1 MDNNAKLRPLY
12 LAKILYECTDE
23 DHYLTTMQLAQI
35 LEEEYGIP
43 AHRQTIKT
51 DIELLQQ
58 FGMDIQEV
66 KSTQNRYNLI
76 SRQFEI
82 AELKLLIDAVQSSKF
97 ISKERSEQMVSKIV
111 TLAGQYKAEKLKR
124 NASVEGRA
132 KSENRQDLLIV
143 DAINEAINARKKIA
157 FQYFAYNIRKQ
168 KKLRHDGERYIFS
181 PYRLIWNGDYYYVLG
196 YSDKHQA
203 IGSFRVDRISARPDI
218 LSEEAVPVPAD
229 FGVDDFLAT
238 TFRMYGSECQ
248 EVELICDNSV
258 IDAIIDRFGTD
269 VTIYACDMSTFRV
282 IVRVAI
288 SHIFFSWIFG
298 FGGKV
303 RIKGPEKIKTDY
315 KEMVSRA
322 LSSLLHNNIGIS
334 RSKIHTK
341 EVKTMQERNMPPYAP
356 VLMQSTRA
364 IGYSLEAAIADIID
378 NSIAAKAGK
387 VQLSFF
393 PVGDAY
399 VSILDNGTGMDDA
412 QMNIAMQYGSKSPT
426 ETRDSSD
433 LGRYGLGLKTASLSQ
448 CRVLTVISKQG
459 DQVIGRR
466 WDLDYVIKTG
476 AWSLLI
482 LDKEDFAS
490 VPHIS
495 DLYEQDSGTLVVWQ
509 NLDRLLMGEVDYEKS
524 LGRKMDE
531 VRQHL
536 ELVFHRYLSGESG
549 IKKLE
554 IVFNGVKLKAADPFL
569 IKKSTQAM
577 DTETLVIRGKRI
589 LVTPYILPHISK
601 MTEEEKN
608 QLGGK
613 DGIRKRQGF
622 YVYRNKRLLIWG
634 TWFRMMRQGDLSKLA
649 RVMVDIPN
657 DLDDLWTLDIKKSHA
672 IPPAEVRNSLQ
683 TVIDRIADKSKRT
696 WTFRGKKETSDS
708 VEHMWTRL
716 KTPENGIV
724 YEINRDH
731 VLVDQIVAEAPE
743 IRGKL
748 ETLLKYIERGIP
760 LNQLYIDL
768 NNDEK
773 IENDAD
779 MGEQEMFKTLE
790 QMLSVLPSSIMRR
803 EMLEKIEHTDPF
815 CGYPDVIRALKAKED
830 GNVKP

>member
-1 MDNNAKLRPLY
+1 
-12 LAKILYECTDE
+12 
-23 DHYLTTMQLAQI
+23 MQ
-35 LEEEYGIP
+35 
-43 AHRQTIKT
+43 
-51 DIELLQQ
+51 
-58 FGMDIQEV
+58 
-66 KSTQNRYNLI
+66 
-76 SRQFEI
+76 
-82 AELKLLIDAVQSSKF
+82 
-97 ISKERSEQMVSKIV
+97 
-111 TLAGQYKAEKLKR
+111 
-124 NASVEGRA
+124 
-132 KSENRQDLLIV
+132 
-143 DAINEAINARKKIA
+143 
-157 FQYFAYNIRKQ
+157 
-168 KKLRHDGERYIFS
+168 
-181 PYRLIWNGDYYYVLG
+181 
-196 YSDKHQA
+196 
-203 IGSFRVDRISARPDI
+203 
-218 LSEEAVPVPAD
+218 
-229 FGVDDFLAT
+229 
-238 TFRMYGSECQ
+238 
-248 EVELICDNSV
+248 
-258 IDAIIDRFGTD
+258 
-269 VTIYACDMSTFRV
+269 
-282 IVRVAI
+282 VR
-288 SHIFFSWIFG
+288 
-298 FGGKV
+298 
-303 RIKGPEKIKTDY
+303 ET
-315 KEMVSRA
+315 
-322 LSSLLHNNIGIS
+322 
-334 RSKIHTK
+334 
-341 EVKTMQERNMPPYAP
+341 PPFAP
-356 VLMQSTRA
+356 VLMESTRA

-554 IVFNGVKLKAADPFL
+554 ILFNGVKLKAADPFL

-790 QMLSVLPSSIMRR
+790 QIASVSAEAFQAISEYYSGELDASALKSRIEPAILIQRMLSKAQEIHENHIVVDAYSVEDGIAAVIRSFAVYDYLERVLQAPENGYVLDKDVLCAADYGAPQKRMRFVVIGIKSSISSKIALPKGRFDADEYRTVRDAITDLEDVEPVIELEDDKEGIALQPKENLGELASSLRDSKILKNHMVTKTTDTAMQRFKALKQGENFHALDDSMKTNTYTDASRTQNTIYLRLNYDEPCGTVVNVRKSMWIHPTQDRAISVR
-803 EMLEKIEHTDPF
+803 EAARLQTFPDSFVF
-815 CGYPDVIRALKAKED
+815 CGSKDKQYQQVGNAVPPIMAKSIAKKLAKVLKDNLPE
-830 GNVKP
+830 GEQNGG

>member
-1 MDNNAKLRPLY
+1 
-12 LAKILYECTDE
+12 
-23 DHYLTTMQLAQI
+23 MQ
-35 LEEEYGIP
+35 
-43 AHRQTIKT
+43 
-51 DIELLQQ
+51 
-58 FGMDIQEV
+58 
-66 KSTQNRYNLI
+66 
-76 SRQFEI
+76 
-82 AELKLLIDAVQSSKF
+82 
-97 ISKERSEQMVSKIV
+97 
-111 TLAGQYKAEKLKR
+111 
-124 NASVEGRA
+124 
-132 KSENRQDLLIV
+132 
-143 DAINEAINARKKIA
+143 
-157 FQYFAYNIRKQ
+157 
-168 KKLRHDGERYIFS
+168 
-181 PYRLIWNGDYYYVLG
+181 
-196 YSDKHQA
+196 
-203 IGSFRVDRISARPDI
+203 
-218 LSEEAVPVPAD
+218 
-229 FGVDDFLAT
+229 
-238 TFRMYGSECQ
+238 
-248 EVELICDNSV
+248 
-258 IDAIIDRFGTD
+258 
-269 VTIYACDMSTFRV
+269 
-282 IVRVAI
+282 VR
-288 SHIFFSWIFG
+288 
-298 FGGKV
+298 
-303 RIKGPEKIKTDY
+303 ET
-315 KEMVSRA
+315 
-322 LSSLLHNNIGIS
+322 
-334 RSKIHTK
+334 
-341 EVKTMQERNMPPYAP
+341 PPFAP
-356 VLMQSTRA
+356 VLMESTRA

-554 IVFNGVKLKAADPFL
+554 ILFNGVKLKAADPFL

-622 YVYRNKRLLIWG
+622 YVYRNKRLLIWR

-708 VEHMWTRL
+708 VEHM
-716 KTPENGIV
+716 
-724 YEINRDH
+724 
-731 VLVDQIVAEAPE
+731 
-743 IRGKL
+743 
-748 ETLLKYIERGIP
+748 
-760 LNQLYIDL
+760 
-768 NNDEK
+768 
-773 IENDAD
+773 
-779 MGEQEMFKTLE
+779 
-790 QMLSVLPSSIMRR
+790 
-803 EMLEKIEHTDPF
+803 
-815 CGYPDVIRALKAKED
+815 
-830 GNVKP
+830 GNIY

>member
-1 MDNNAKLRPLY
+1 
-12 LAKILYECTDE
+12 
-23 DHYLTTMQLAQI
+23 MQ
-35 LEEEYGIP
+35 
-43 AHRQTIKT
+43 
-51 DIELLQQ
+51 
-58 FGMDIQEV
+58 
-66 KSTQNRYNLI
+66 
-76 SRQFEI
+76 
-82 AELKLLIDAVQSSKF
+82 
-97 ISKERSEQMVSKIV
+97 
-111 TLAGQYKAEKLKR
+111 
-124 NASVEGRA
+124 
-132 KSENRQDLLIV
+132 
-143 DAINEAINARKKIA
+143 
-157 FQYFAYNIRKQ
+157 
-168 KKLRHDGERYIFS
+168 
-181 PYRLIWNGDYYYVLG
+181 
-196 YSDKHQA
+196 
-203 IGSFRVDRISARPDI
+203 
-218 LSEEAVPVPAD
+218 
-229 FGVDDFLAT
+229 
-238 TFRMYGSECQ
+238 
-248 EVELICDNSV
+248 
-258 IDAIIDRFGTD
+258 
-269 VTIYACDMSTFRV
+269 
-282 IVRVAI
+282 VR
-288 SHIFFSWIFG
+288 
-298 FGGKV
+298 
-303 RIKGPEKIKTDY
+303 ET
-315 KEMVSRA
+315 
-322 LSSLLHNNIGIS
+322 
-334 RSKIHTK
+334 
-341 EVKTMQERNMPPYAP
+341 PPFAP
-356 VLMQSTRA
+356 VLMESTRA

-378 NSIAAKAGK
+378 NSVAAKAGK

-482 LDKEDFAS
+482 LDKEDFVS

-554 IVFNGVKLKAADPFL
+554 ILFNGVKLKAADPFL

-708 VEHMWTRL
+708 VEHMWIRL
-716 KTPENGIV
+716 KTPGNGIV

-731 VLVDQIVAEAPE
+731 MLVDQIVAEAPE

-748 ETLLKYIERGIP
+748 ETLHQYLRTIKGLLDEPFDFILYNIRNFFPEAWDKNVNQREAVFRT
-760 LNQLYIDL
+760 QLYTVFDDPRFSCVQHPVIIK
-768 NNDEK
+768 EK
-773 IENDAD
+773 N
-779 MGEQEMFKTLE
+779 KTLTDIDAVVIDKKTGE
-790 QMLSVLPSSIMRR
+790 IALFQLKWQDPADYSPFTLKSKRSNYYSAAEKWLEIIEKWLSNSADEDIASKLGVKVKYFDKKKISIFVLGRRRGNYSGNGPYPYECAWSQWYQIMYAASYLRQ
-803 EMLEKIEHTDPF
+803 ENEFTISNLYKLIVSTSPFNIKISEKPVTFCYGKYRIKFGGKTF
-815 CGYPDVIRALKAKED
+815 CGKDTR
-830 GNVKP
+830 